1 MLAECR
7 CRLLRAFGQQP
18 RIHGRGPQKECAPSR
33 ARRLRGL
40 GGLSTAALA
49 AGPRLAPDDQLI
61 SSPENEIVR
70 RIRRLAQRREPGL
83 VLLEG
88 PRVLAEAEA
97 AGLQLELVAVR
108 EGDEF
113 DARSK
118 KRVIL
123 SRGVFR
129 AVSQTV
135 TPQGVIAI
143 ARVEEADARA
153 AIAAARGRRWPLVVL
168 DGVQDPGNV
177 GAICR
182 SAAAAGAPALAVLEG
197 SADPY
202 GAKAVRASAGN
213 VFRLK
218 VARASWSD
226 LEGLDGYGASASG
239 GEPLAGAPIENSGM
253 IVLGSEAHGLSRSDL
268 KLVTVHLSEGVES
281 LNVAAAAALILFEVR
296 RRLAA

>member
-1 MLAECR
+1 L
-7 CRLLRAFGQQP
+7 P
-18 RIHGRGPQKECAPSR
+18 KKPS
-33 ARRLRGL
+33 
-40 GGLSTAALA
+40 
-49 AGPRLAPDDQLI
+49 DQQLI

-70 RIRRLAQRREPGL
+70 RIRRLAQRREPGY

-88 PRVLAEAEA
+88 PRVVAEAEA
-97 AGLQLELVAVR
+97 AGLELEVVAVR

-113 DARSK
+113 TTRTGRHITLA
-118 KRVIL
+118 
-123 SRGVFR
+123 RGVFR

-143 ARVEEADARA
+143 ARLEEQDPA
-153 AIAAARGRRWPLVVL
+153 AVVAAARRRQWPLVVL

-182 SAAAAGAPALAVLEG
+182 TAAAAGAPALAVLEG

-213 VFRLK
+213 VFRLSI
-218 VARASWSD
+218 ARASWGD
-226 LEGLDGYGASASG
+226 LAGLEGFGAAASG
-239 GEPLAGAPIENSGM
+239 GAALGAVPIEKAGM

-281 LNVAAAAALILFEVR
+281 LNVAAAAALILFEVK

>member
-1 MLAECR
+1 L
-7 CRLLRAFGQQP
+7 P
-18 RIHGRGPQKECAPSR
+18 KK
-33 ARRLRGL
+33 
-40 GGLSTAALA
+40 LSD
-49 AGPRLAPDDQLI
+49 PQLI

-83 VLLEG
+83 VILEG
-88 PRVLAEAEA
+88 PRVIAEAEA
-97 AGLQLELVAVR
+97 AGLELELLAVR
-108 EGDEF
+108 DGDEF
-113 DARSK
+113 NASSK
-118 KRVIL
+118 KRVTL

-143 ARVEEADARA
+143 GRVEELDAKA
-153 AIAAARGRRWPLVVL
+153 AIAAARAKSWPLVVL

-182 SAAAAGAPALAVLEG
+182 SAAAAGAPALAVLQG

-226 LEGLDGYGASASG
+226 LEGLDGYGASSSG
-239 GEPLAGAPIENSGM
+239 GEPLADAPIEKSGM